1 MGEHLS
7 PSGGRD
13 LEKILRGESK
23 EPKSHLLQG
32 GGTQKI
38 DKNLGG
44 ESKEIA
50 IFFKF

>member
-13 LEKILRGESK
+13 LEKIFGGESK

-32 GGTQKI
+32 GNPKNWQ
-38 DKNLGG
+38 NLGG